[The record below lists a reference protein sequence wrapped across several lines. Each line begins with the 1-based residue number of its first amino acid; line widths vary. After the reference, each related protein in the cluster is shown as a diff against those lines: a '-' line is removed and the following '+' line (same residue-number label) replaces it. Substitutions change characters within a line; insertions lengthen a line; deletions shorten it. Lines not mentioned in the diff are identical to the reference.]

1 MFPLSNVWLCRPGQ
15 DWMKVNDKEG
25 CCSSFLFSFE
35 KKSGTISPSWSLS
48 YKIDLVFRN
57 AKIMDISSIQIE
69 LEYFYAQNGT
79 FIP

>member
-1 MFPLSNVWLCRPGQ
+1 
-15 DWMKVNDKEG
+15 MKVNDKEG

-57 AKIMDISSIQIE
+57 AKIMDISSI
-69 LEYFYAQNGT
+69 
-79 FIP
+79 